1 MKGCFGGVRL
11 DGLEEHP
18 LGALGE
24 EEVVVGEGVVA
35 TSSSLEMLTN
45 NCLGGIMG
53 ELLFFEGVDK
63 VSKMVQFHEL
73 ELDIQEHQSLPHD
86 GCERTCPSRFPTRI
100 DKMIP
105 LTGKEGWFDM
115 DHP

>member
-24 EEVVVGEGVVA
+24 EEAVVGEGVVV

-63 VSKMVQFHEL
+63 VTMV
-73 ELDIQEHQSLPHD
+73 IS
-86 GCERTCPSRFPTRI
+86 
-100 DKMIP
+100 
-105 LTGKEGWFDM
+105 W
-115 DHP
+115 